1 MENVKDYEGFTS
13 ESIHNNKM
21 KNKLYETVVNLLD
34 AITRR
39 ERDKLPVSH
48 YGFSDYDM
56 AEIMIEIDCHEWL
69 QGEFSFTVSPKS
81 GKYKDWKNKQFSL
94 EDIYIH
100 IPLLDGPMRIY
111 FSGQFNYED
120 GDIDGDDFSFEDIVE
135 QEELIDFIKP

>member
-1 MENVKDYEGFTS
+1 MDNVKDYEEFTS
-13 ESIHNNKM
+13 KNIQGNEM
-21 KNKLYETVVNLLD
+21 KNKLYKTIVNLLD
-34 AITRR
+34 AIARR
-39 ERDKLPVSH
+39 ERDNLPVDH
-48 YGFSDYDM
+48 YGFADYDM
-56 AEIMIEIDCHEWL
+56 AEIMIGIDCHKWL

-81 GKYKDWKNKQFSL
+81 DKYKYWKNKQFSL

-111 FSGQFNYED
+111 FNGQFHYED